1 MSNMKNNKLVISTDP
16 ILHRPTSAA
25 NFLEPGTSEKCI
37 AAYKELADI
46 LIADP
51 YAIGLSANQIGL
63 DIQMFV
69 IRSDPVRAFI
79 NPQIT
84 WASPHSVRM
93 KEGCLS
99 FPGLFLSISRP
110 DAVRVRFLE
119 PDGKMKTER
128 FVGVTARA
136 IQHEIDHLKGITF
149 DTLVGPL
156 ALKLARERLVKA
168 KRRAEHRSKSPLL
181 STVRV

>member
-1 MSNMKNNKLVISTDP
+1 MSSTKKSELVSPTDP
-16 ILHRPTSAA
+16 ILHRQISPA
-25 NFLEPGTSEKCI
+25 NFLDPGTAEKCI
-37 AAYKELADI
+37 SVYKELADV

-51 YAIGLSANQIGL
+51 YAIGLSANQIGIDL
-63 DIQMFV
+63 RMFV

-84 WASPHSVRM
+84 WVSPHSVRM

-136 IQHEIDHLKGITF
+136 IQHEIDHLNGVTF

-156 ALKLARERLVKA
+156 ALKLAREKLVKA